1 MDSSDRPD
9 RITEHGIVRGFAYIT
24 VADFIVR
31 SAYQMGKA
39 PLLPIFAASLGAAG
53 PLLGSIVS
61 VSTLTGMV
69 LKPFVGILS
78 DRWGRRSWLILGTAF
93 FAGMPFV
100 YQFVDTPGH
109 LFATRVIHG
118 VATAIYGPVTLAYV
132 AERSHSHR
140 AERLGWFGMARNAGY
155 VVGPA
160 VAGWLLLIM
169 SPVSVFTVIGILST
183 IAFVPVLLLPE
194 RPSAGRANRIPLGR
208 QVRRALAS
216 GVRTPAVWLAGGID
230 ATFYVAFYATKAF
243 LPIYA
248 LSLGISVGM
257 VGTFFAV
264 QAAMHML
271 LSPVGGRLADRLGLL
286 KCVCLGMV
294 VMGANLPLL
303 PYASDGFGLMLPAA
317 LMGIAQAL
325 VVPSTVALV
334 SRRVDPN
341 SIATGMGL
349 VGMLRN
355 AGKVIGPTLAGV
367 LTLWLDFATTF
378 QLIGAMLILGAAAIW
393 YRGIF
398 TQAALE
404 QKRVASV

>member
-1 MDSSDRPD
+1 M
-9 RITEHGIVRGFAYIT
+9 RGFAYIT
-24 VADFIVR
+24 IADFIVR

-39 PLLPIFAASLGAAG
+39 PLLPIFAASLGAGG

-61 VSTLTGMV
+61 ASTLTGMV

-78 DRWGRRSWLILGTAF
+78 DRWGRRIWLMLGTAF
-93 FAGMPFV
+93 FTVMPFV
-100 YQFVDTPGH
+100 YQFVETSGQ
-109 LFATRVIHG
+109 LFAVRVVHG
-118 VATAIYGPVTLAYV
+118 TATAIYGPVTLAYV
-132 AERSHSHR
+132 AERSSSRR
-140 AERLGWFGMARNAGY
+140 AERLGWFSMARNASY

-160 VAGWLLLIM
+160 VAGWMLVIM
-169 SPVSVFTVIGILST
+169 SPVSVFTVIGILSC

-194 RPSAGRANRIPLGR
+194 RAGPARSNRMPLGQ
-208 QVRRALAS
+208 QVRRALGS

-248 LSLGISVGM
+248 LSLGISVAM

-264 QAAMHML
+264 QAATHML
-271 LSPVGGRLADRLGLL
+271 LSPVAGRLADKLGFL
-286 KCVCLGMV
+286 KCVCVGMV

-303 PYASDGFGLMLPAA
+303 SYASNGWGLMLPAV
-317 LMGIAQAL
+317 LMGVAQAL
-325 VVPSTVALV
+325 VIPSTIALV
-334 SRRVDPN
+334 SRRVDRD

-355 AGKVIGPTLAGV
+355 AGKVTGPTLAGV
-367 LTLWLDFATTF
+367 LTLWLDFAMTF

-398 TQAALE
+398 VQTALE
-404 QKRVASV
+404 QKRVASA